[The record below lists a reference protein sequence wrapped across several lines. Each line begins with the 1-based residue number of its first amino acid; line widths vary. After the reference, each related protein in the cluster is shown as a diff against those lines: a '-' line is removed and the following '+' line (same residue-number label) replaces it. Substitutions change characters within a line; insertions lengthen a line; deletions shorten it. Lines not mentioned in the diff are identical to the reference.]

1 MTLEEMEKSMT
12 LFYMKRTGD
21 IVNKATGIQDM
32 KFYSDFEE
40 DYNKIIDFVVLAK
53 DEYVLNNIEKFKIVD
68 KKLILKE
75 KFRTNIEKYINQKEG

>member
-1 MTLEEMEKSMT
+1 MTLEEMERSMT

-40 DYNKIIDFVVLAK
+40 DYKLIIEFIVLPK
-53 DEYVLNNIEKFKIVD
+53 DEYVLDNIERFKVID
-68 KKLILKE
+68 KKIILKE
-75 KFRTNIEKYINQKEG
+75 EFRNNIEKYIN

>member
-1 MTLEEMEKSMT
+1 MTLEEMNNSMT

-21 IVNKATGIQDM
+21 IVNKATGIQSM

-40 DYNKIIDFVVLAK
+40 DYNKIVDFIVLQK
-53 DEYVLNNIEKFKIVD
+53 DEYILGNTEKFKIID

-75 KFRTNIEKYINQKEG
+75 EFRTNIEKYINM

>member
-1 MTLEEMEKSMT
+1 MTLEEMNSSMT

-40 DYNKIIDFVVLAK
+40 DYKLIIEFIVLPK
-53 DEYVLNNIEKFKIVD
+53 DEYVLDNIERFKIID
-68 KKLILKE
+68 KKIILKE
-75 KFRTNIEKYINQKEG
+75 EFRNNIEKYIN

>member
-40 DYNKIIDFVVLAK
+40 DYKLIIEFIVLPK
-53 DEYVLNNIEKFKIVD
+53 DEYVLDNIERFKIID
-68 KKLILKE
+68 KKIILKE
-75 KFRTNIEKYINQKEG
+75 EFRNNIEKYIN

>member
-1 MTLEEMEKSMT
+1 MTLEEMNKSMT

-21 IVNKATGIQDM
+21 IINKATGIQDM

-40 DYNKIIDFVVLAK
+40 DYKLIIEFIVLPK
-53 DEYVLNNIEKFKIVD
+53 DEYVLENIEKFKIID

-75 KFRTNIEKYINQKEG
+75 EFRTNIERYSN

>member
-1 MTLEEMEKSMT
+1 MTLDEMNNSMT

-40 DYNKIIDFVVLAK
+40 DYKLIIDFIVLPK
-53 DEYVLNNIEKFKIVD
+53 DEYVLDNIERFKIID
-68 KKLILKE
+68 KKIILKE
-75 KFRTNIEKYINQKEG
+75 EFRTNIEKYIN

>member
-1 MTLEEMEKSMT
+1 MTLEEMNNSMT

-21 IVNKATGIQDM
+21 IVNKATGVQDM

-40 DYNKIIDFVVLAK
+40 DYNKIIDFIVLAK
-53 DEYVLNNIEKFKIVD
+53 DEYVLNNIEKFKIID

-75 KFRTNIEKYINQKEG
+75 QFRTSIEKYISQKEG